1 MVTMPP
7 VKQYPHTMSW
17 TGPGTPATVDPV
29 TGFPVPGTPG
39 ETVTVQCRYENFGL
53 TNRREWTGE
62 DGKTIW
68 QRGTVYV
75 KFGEPV
81 PAKFEHVT
89 VADPE
94 QDNYLEFEGP
104 VLNVYTG
111 QLNTTIA
118 V

>member
-1 MVTMPP
+1 MV
-7 VKQYPHTMSW
+7 
-17 TGPGTPATVDPV
+17 PGTPAPVDPV
-29 TGFPVPGTPG
+29 TGCPVCGTTG
-39 ETVTVQCRYENFGL
+39 CAVTGQCRYENFGL

-68 QRGTVYV
+68 QRGTVFV

-81 PAKFEHVT
+81 PKKFEEIT
-89 VADPE
+89 VWDE
-94 QDNYLEFEGP
+94 VQEVEEFTGP

>member
-1 MVTMPP
+1 MT
-7 VKQYPHTMSW
+7 W
-17 TGPGTPATVDPV
+17 TGPGTPPTIDPV

-39 ETVTVQCRYENFGL
+39 ELMTAKCRYENFGM

-62 DGKTIW
+62 DGKSIL

-75 KFGEPV
+75 KFGDPV
-81 PAKFEHVT
+81 PDKFEHIVVT
-89 VADPE
+89 DDA
-94 QDNYLEFEGP
+94 NGYKEFEGP

-111 QLNTTIA
+111 QLNSTIA